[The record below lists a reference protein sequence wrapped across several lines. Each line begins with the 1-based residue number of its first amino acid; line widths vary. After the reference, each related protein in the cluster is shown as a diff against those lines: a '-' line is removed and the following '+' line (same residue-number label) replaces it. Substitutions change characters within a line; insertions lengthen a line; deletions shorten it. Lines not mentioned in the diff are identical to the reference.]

1 MNYEVIYKK
10 RKTVTISV
18 KNATVTVKAPIGFP
32 IEKIEALVKKHE
44 RWISSRL
51 QKDKQI
57 IEKEALITPDLEKR
71 LRTEARAYFKKKMDE
86 FADLM
91 GAKYQRLT
99 ITGAKT
105 RFGSCSSKGNI
116 SFSFRLML
124 YPEPAREYVV
134 VHELAHLFEM
144 NHSKQFYQIVEKY
157 IPDYKERKKLLI

>member
-51 QKDKQI
+51 QKDKQR

-71 LRTEARAYFKKKMDE
+71 LRTEARRTLRRKW
-86 FADLM
+86 
-91 GAKYQRLT
+91 
-99 ITGAKT
+99 
-105 RFGSCSSKGNI
+105 
-116 SFSFRLML
+116 
-124 YPEPAREYVV
+124 
-134 VHELAHLFEM
+134 M
-144 NHSKQFYQIVEKY
+144 NLQI
-157 IPDYKERKKLLI
+157 